1 MKFTAEHDAL
11 RRTARQ
17 FVENELNPFIPEWE
31 QAGRFPI
38 HDEFKKMA
46 DLGLLGICKPENVYL
61 QHADFLYHNNPLL
74 SLLSYILCMFR

>member
-31 QAGRFPI
+31 AAGRFPI
-38 HDEFKKMA
+38 HDVFKKMA
-46 DLGLLGICKPENVYL
+46 DLGLLGICKPEENGGLGYAGTL
-61 QHADFLYHNNPLL
+61 FWYQTK
-74 SLLSYILCMFR
+74 RRKQT